1 MDFYKKLKENPTSV
15 NAALVENALD
25 DLKHKNLL
33 EGKLAEKLKPVNPRT
48 PQMYL
53 LPKIHKANN
62 PGRPVVSSVGCH
74 TEKISKFVDHHL
86 QSMNKELESHVQH
99 TTDLVK
105 NWRVY
110 QSALRKKPSW
120 SP

>member
-1 MDFYKKLKENPTSV
+1 MKEANRQLADTNFYKKLKENPTSV

-74 TEKISKFVDHHL
+74 TEKI
-86 QSMNKELESHVQH
+86 
-99 TTDLVK
+99 
-105 NWRVY
+105 
-110 QSALRKKPSW
+110 
-120 SP
+120 